1 MHIYT
6 QRSLRDRYACTQ
18 GIFWQV
24 NFQWNSKK
32 LILFKKGSHFRSPWQ
47 ARPLKQ
53 QKMYPHHQ
61 KSKQPGLE
69 KVCLIKSAFF
79 LRPQPWPAGLC
90 LGFASAGLW
99 ASARAS
105 EKHFQRA
112 FFYGCILI
120 LETQNIYSYWTESF
134 TKFKN
139 YPRKSKYKSTQTTI
153 FLSTSF
159 LL

>member
-1 MHIYT
+1 MKQWPMVKQKKCRRSDRFVIAMHAPRVYFNT
-6 QRSLRDRYACTQ
+6 
-18 GIFWQV
+18 QV
-24 NFQWNSKK
+24 NFGTPGNFE
-32 LILFKKGSHFRSPWQ
+32 ILPRQPFYQGSHFRSPWS

-99 ASARAS
+99 ASAKAS
-105 EKHFQRA
+105 EKHFLSR
-112 FFYGCILI
+112 
-120 LETQNIYSYWTESF
+120 T
-134 TKFKN
+134 
-139 YPRKSKYKSTQTTI
+139 
-153 FLSTSF
+153 FLSLVFWFQWYGTFILFIVLKEQNF
-159 LL
+159 LF